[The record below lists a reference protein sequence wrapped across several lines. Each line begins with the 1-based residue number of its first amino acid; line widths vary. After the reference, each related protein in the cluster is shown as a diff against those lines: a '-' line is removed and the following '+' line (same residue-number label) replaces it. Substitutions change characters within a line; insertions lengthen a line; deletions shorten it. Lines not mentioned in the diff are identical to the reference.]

1 MYAIR
6 LLICLAAFA
15 VTGCASRGPA
25 PMQAAAPAC
34 GDGWNPQAAVLL
46 SADPMRPTRHRVESS
61 AAGCET
67 VALFR
72 LPRFREDW
80 TLDVDSV
87 FDGNRLFAPQV
98 HLLDE
103 QGKVLRE
110 LSFDR
115 FSMRGERLQATLFFG
130 AANSGERFLR
140 VRAAPEVLG
149 QTGHRVVSS
158 SFVVPL
164 VNAVLPLMYIQGTES
179 EQSYTYA
186 DTGVL
191 SLSARGASAL
201 RRSPQA
207 HDVARSELGAFAR

>member
-1 MYAIR
+1 MYALRI
-6 LLICLAAFA
+6 LVCLAAFA
-15 VTGCASRGPA
+15 ITGCASRGPA

-34 GDGWNPQAAVLL
+34 GPDWNPQAAVLL
-46 SADPMRPTRHRVESS
+46 SADPMRATRHRIDAD
-61 AAGCET
+61 AAGCAT

-87 FDGNRLFAPQV
+87 FDGDRLFAPQV
-98 HLLDE
+98 ELLDE
-103 QGKVLRE
+103 QGRVLRG

-130 AANSGERFLR
+130 AANAGERFLR

-149 QTGHRVVSS
+149 QTGHRVVSR
-158 SFVVPL
+158 SFVIPL

-179 EQSYTYA
+179 EQVYTYA
-186 DTGVL
+186 DTGVV
-191 SLSARGASAL
+191 SFTARDAGAL
-201 RRSPQA
+201 RRNPQA